1 MADQVTLSEAEG
13 ADYAHYIN
21 TDPRIFRLSYGTAL
35 VSREPSFLPCC
46 SLLYFFWLWQTYME
60 WLKKF
65 GNLGADIQ
73 ARSGTYIELFF
84 LGRPRP
90 ASWRQTSDQTNVMV
104 YQKNDLNKI
113 PWIRLIWSRWVLS
126 QLSCLCQNGPL
137 SRHWLIC
144 LIQFCPKKVSYLYAL
159 VAGC

>member
-1 MADQVTLSEAEG
+1 MPLQPFMADQVTLSQPEG

-21 TDPRIFRLSYGTAL
+21 TDPRIFRPSYGPAL
-35 VSREPSFLPCC
+35 VSREPSFLACLLACC

-84 LGRPRP
+84 LGRQRP

-104 YQKNDLNKI
+104 YQKNDLNEIHI
-113 PWIRLIWSRWVLS
+113 PWIRLIWSKWVLS
-126 QLSCLCQNGPL
+126 QLSCLFQNWPL

-144 LIQFCPKKVSYLYAL
+144 LIRFCP
-159 VAGC
+159 